1 MVFLIFLILIV
12 ILVIVSILKLRE
24 YVQSKK
30 LKVKRN
36 NTEISGND
44 DPPSY
49 EDTVLKP
56 PDYSSL

>member
-12 ILVIVSILKLRE
+12 ILVVVSILKLRE

-36 NTEISGND
+36 NTEISAND

>member
-1 MVFLIFLILIV
+1 MVFLIFLILFVLLIV
-12 ILVIVSILKLRE
+12 VFVLKLRE

-30 LKVKRN
+30 LKAKREN
-36 NTEISGND
+36 METSGND